1 MLVKSPKKG
10 GDWYIADAEVA
21 TLIGS
26 LPGVRPF
33 WPNNDSS
40 KPLRFELHRSHLPL
54 IEHPEASQEL
64 LRLASYTT
72 DWDTRNER
80 TTELGIKLRTTQ
92 HQAVDYMTRRR
103 GSLLGD
109 EMRLG
114 KTLSAIF
121 SHDPLSGK
129 LVIIAPLIA
138 RGVWLAWL
146 RRVFPDVP
154 IGIMIGKTFDPE
166 KLKQPIVFGHYDI
179 LPQWQAVIKI
189 GTLVFD
195 EGHALTNPR
204 ALRTKAAGI
213 LAALAERVIIMTGT
227 PVWNKPIDLWS
238 ILCLIAPGAW
248 GNYYDFGDRYGM
260 PFPTAHGK
268 TYPGS
273 SNTDELKA
281 RLTEVMLRR
290 LWKDC
295 GDELPPIT
303 RSVVVAEVTDAERK
317 RLDIAAGSLRTERT
331 NTAGNLAS
339 YRRLVA
345 LLKAKAVDRELERLK
360 DQPVVVWTYH
370 RDTAD
375 KIGRSRLPG
384 DQETNPPRF
393 VIHGDISANKRD
405 EIIEAWKAT
414 PNGVLVATMSVGQVA
429 INLSHSKVALFV
441 EIDWTPAVI
450 AQSEMRTYDPTR
462 PMDIRFIVAN
472 HIVDQRIL
480 RALIAKLDA
489 TDPLGVGVAIDTID
503 ALRDAIMGPRD
514 EGDLDR
520 LLEDFLASAA

>member
-1 MLVKSPKKG
+1 MLKPHVKRR
-10 GDWYIADAEVA
+10 DWYVADAEVA
-21 TLIGS
+21 ALVGS
-26 LPGVRPF
+26 LPGVKPF
-33 WPNNDSS
+33 WPGGDSN
-40 KPLRFELHRSHLPL
+40 KPVQFELHRSHLPL
-54 IEHPEASQEL
+54 IEHPAASQEL
-64 LRLASYTT
+64 LRLASYTV
-72 DWDTRNER
+72 DWEARNRR
-80 TTELGIKLRTTQ
+80 TAPLGFMLRTTQ
-92 HQAVDYMTRRR
+92 HQGIDFITNRAGT
-103 GSLLGD
+103 LLGD

-114 KTLSAIF
+114 KTLTAIM
-121 SHDPLSGK
+121 SHDPARGP
-129 LVIIAPLIA
+129 LVVIAPLIA

-146 RRVFPDVP
+146 RRVFPGVP
-154 IGIMIGKTFDPE
+154 IGIMTGKTFDPA
-166 KLKQPIVFGHYDI
+166 KVSQPIVFGHYDI

-195 EGHALTNPR
+195 EGHALVNPK
-204 ALRTKAAGI
+204 ALRTKAAYI
-213 LAALAERVIIMTGT
+213 LRALAELTIVLTGT
-227 PVWNKPIDLWS
+227 PVWNKPINLWA

-248 GNYYDFGDRYGM
+248 GNYYDFGDRYGQ

-268 TYPGS
+268 QYVGS

-295 GDELPPIT
+295 GDDLPPIT

-317 RLDIAAGSLRTERT
+317 RLDIAAGSLRSERT

-339 YRRLVA
+339 YRRLVS

-370 RDTAD
+370 RETAD
-375 KIGRSRLPG
+375 KIARSRLPG
-384 DQETNPPRF
+384 DQDTNPPRF
-393 VIHGDISANKRD
+393 VIHGDISPNKRD

-414 PNGVLVATMSVGQVA
+414 TNGVLVATMSVGQVA

-441 EIDWTPAVI
+441 EIDWTPAVV
-450 AQSEMRTYDPTR
+450 AQAEMRTYDPTR

-480 RALIAKLDA
+480 RALISKLDA